1 MLKNLAVWLA
11 FGVDFHTFYE
21 AAHISENIDG
31 ICSLLKLSLLFH
43 IKFRKLPALR
53 LSYENILFTT
63 KSYEFLASER
73 TIWYILYYRGE
84 RSVIVVNN
92 IDENWISLEE
102 AAKHLDV
109 TKDSIRNW
117 IKKTDIPAH
126 KIGKLWKFKKSE
138 LDEWVRSGKS
148 AFEHKK

>member
-1 MLKNLAVWLA
+1 ML
-11 FGVDFHTFYE
+11 FD
-21 AAHISENIDG
+21 
-31 ICSLLKLSLLFH
+31 LSLSFFMSAHPLN
-43 IKFRKLPALR
+43 
-53 LSYENILFTT
+53 SNENMLFTT

-73 TIWYILYYRGE
+73 AIWYILYYRGE
-84 RSVIVVNN
+84 RSVTVVNN

-102 AAKHLDV
+102 AAKHLGV

-148 AFEHKK
+148 AFEH